1 MSFGKRIFERSSSER
16 TISVRRKG
24 KENRNRKRA
33 VKNLLVLQP
42 PQNAGGDPG
51 ILEGILV
58 GFALHFAEIPVDLAA
73 KGRLKAVKAM

>member
-1 MSFGKRIFERSSSER
+1 MSFGRRIFERSSSLR
-16 TISVRRKG
+16 TRSVRRKG
-24 KENRNRKRA
+24 KENRNRKRGCKKPA
-33 VKNLLVLQP
+33 CFTA

-51 ILEGILV
+51 ILDGIVV